1 MPSDPTEPRISLVI
15 PAWNEAACLPRLLDT
30 VEATR
35 FTPRRL
41 GLAPAL
47 VLNSARKWDKHGDWH
62 MIPDVFRAPFY
73 ILFARKKVTEYARRY
88 WYEDR

>member
-1 MPSDPTEPRISLVI
+1 MG
-15 PAWNEAACLPRLLDT
+15 AACPKQRL
-30 VEATR
+30 ATR
-35 FTPRRL
+35 FTPRKL
-41 GLAPAL
+41 GLPPAL

-73 ILFARKKVTEYARRY
+73 ILFARKKVKEYVRRY